1 MNIIFKIIQ
10 HLPETD
16 QIVVK
21 FCRQNAPKPIDEYDA
36 VAVNLEYINFND
48 PVSFSAS
55 LVAYGM
61 GMIETQL
68 RSEPILDEN
77 KSNIDLNS
85 TNSTNIDDYVEDP
98 SPHAQTVAWRDDIAQ
113 RIWDAYLVELA
124 ARGLAPPPP

>member
-36 VAVNLEYINFND
+36 VAVDKTHINLSD
-48 PVSFSAS
+48 PVSLSTS
-55 LVAYGM
+55 LVIYGM
-61 GMIETQL
+61 GVIEKQL

-85 TNSTNIDDYVEDP
+85 INSTNIDDYVGKILEVNYDNQVVP
-98 SPHAQTVAWRDDIAQ
+98 NNSTNYEKLNKIN
-113 RIWDAYLVELA
+113 L
-124 ARGLAPPPP
+124 